1 MHTAT
6 ILASAPH
13 LFKPMTMPTWMAQ
26 FFLSLIAVVA
36 MDQWADRIPGV
47 KKLPNRV
54 PQILVLVT
62 TATAV
67 STLQDTNLIGSLSKQ
82 LVNLS
87 NQVGAGLSGL
97 WNISGVIVAI
107 VAAIILGF
115 RYMNSEKLFWD
126 GIIFGVTMTVLATL
140 VPWVGLALEFWRFSV
155 LTGICNLFVIITS
168 WAAGLTIS

>member
-1 MHTAT
+1 MHDM

-54 PQILVLVT
+54 PQVLVLIT

-67 STLQDTNLIGSLSKQ
+67 STLLDTKLIGSLSKQ
-82 LVNLS
+82 LVDLS
-87 NQVGAGLSGL
+87 NQIGAGLSGL
-97 WNISGVIVAI
+97 WNIGGTAVAVVAVIA
-107 VAAIILGF
+107 LGF
-115 RYMNSEKLFWD
+115 KYMNSEKLFWD
-126 GIIFGVTMTVLATL
+126 GIIFGVTVTVAATL
-140 VPWVGLALEFWRFSV
+140 VPWVGTALEFWRFSI

-168 WAAGLTIS
+168 WAANRTIS